1 MLGSRC
7 LPYLVVPRHC
17 FLRSSDLSDTEH
29 LDHAT
34 GPFAGDFGRGI
45 LGTEKISLYL
55 EVSIQTMEISLSLG
69 HKLLKVELFHV
80 QVGV

>member
-17 FLRSSDLSDTEH
+17 FLRSSDLGDTEH
-29 LDHAT
+29 LDYAT
-34 GPFAGDFGRGI
+34 GSFAGDFGRGI

-55 EVSIQTMEISLSLG
+55 EVSVQTMEISLSLG